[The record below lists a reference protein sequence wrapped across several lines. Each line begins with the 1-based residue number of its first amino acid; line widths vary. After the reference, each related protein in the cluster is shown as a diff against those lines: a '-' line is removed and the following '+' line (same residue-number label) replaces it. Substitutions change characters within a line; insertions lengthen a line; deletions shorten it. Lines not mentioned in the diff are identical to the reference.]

1 MKRTL
6 NYFLAAAIIMALG
19 SCAKETEKINPSEKE
34 LIKASVRAN
43 TAELNSE
50 TRTSLAEN
58 GDLYWSYEDEI
69 SVFDGTGN
77 REFTADISATD
88 DPTKTASFEGVIDP
102 DATSFVALYP
112 YDEDATYA
120 SGVVTTTLPAVQE
133 AVVGSFANNSNVA
146 VATGDSSNMDGDE
159 DYALCQFSF
168 KNIGALVKFTI
179 SQANTHKSVSVKV
192 KNADGSFD
200 NIAGAVEIVP
210 ATAIATVAATGGVDA
225 VTVSAASG
233 KLAAGD
239 YYAIIL
245 PVTGEGKKISFVF
258 SDGNATKTRTTKT
271 AVTIARSSYLDMGT
285 IDEGITYPD
294 NISGSYLILAKKADD
309 DNFYVMSSNRVS
321 NKAWTAVDTEVS
333 VGTPIDVTNSS
344 VNFATYSTSTYKW
357 IVSKMDGGYSVYNEV
372 AKAYLA
378 PGTSSGNG
386 TESDDPV
393 ALFVNRDGETGAAT
407 ISGNNLDLQFNAS
420 SPRFTFYT
428 QGGQKQLILVKYTG
442 AATPCS
448 LSIACELNVVTIT
461 ASPANADVYYTIDG
475 SDPTT
480 SSIHYTEPFEITE
493 TVTIKAKAF
502 APSSDYTD
510 SEVFT
515 EECTFEDVSSY
526 WNLVTSASDLSAGD
540 MVVIASFSKG
550 KVAGSTIS
558 NSRLVPATGT
568 TTFTESGNAITNL
581 SSDAAVFT
589 LGGETGSW
597 SLTNSEGVLGAT
609 TAGKLAYDS
618 GERTWS
624 ISVTENGD
632 ATILNGNSSYGRF
645 LFNVNSNWFTTYT
658 SDPNVS
664 MLLPQLYR
672 KPDSRTMV
680 TLSFSPANPN
690 DISLGETFT
699 EPTLT
704 KTPADAPITYSV
716 STNPSGI
723 ATINSS
729 TGKLNIIGAGSIT
742 VTATVSNTET
752 YRPASASYSFNV
764 TPAVATIATIL
775 ADNTITADNEV
786 AYKTNG
792 VTVIAKQGVRHIIK
806 DASGSIM
813 LMYYNGTPA
822 LEENHVYNLDG
833 KVTLYNGVHEYNN
846 PTATEGTATPQ
857 TTGTPVEMSVSEV
870 TAYASAPVTKYVKLH
885 FTASASGQAA
895 SDGTNN
901 FYVYDATES
910 WSNMA
915 GRAVEATGYLIGKQ
929 NGSLN
934 VLGTAFSIDETV
946 PYLTTSP
953 VDGSTLNWE
962 YNEYGSTNG
971 KTVTVEVNE
980 NASFTV
986 NEDEEE
992 DWTITKN
999 SDGTVTV
1006 YPNAQNGADTDK
1018 TFTLV
1023 ITHDDDEDVVS
1034 EITLK
1039 QLHATQG
1046 GVPANTVLFSENWG
1060 TSASSIASYNG
1071 SGASSYNDAST
1082 ITYAT
1087 TNTYAKIDATSNI
1100 TNCTAAHLYING
1112 KDHGTNYTVTIS
1124 GIKTYGAKKV
1134 RVIFACNNTNTTVGI
1149 VESSSAAKKSANSAE
1164 NTADFVLTGN
1174 EETITLKIYNN
1185 AKANT
1190 RSDDYQVIFIE

>member
-1 MKRTL
+1 MKKTL

-77 REFTADISATD
+77 REFTADISATA

-146 VATGDSSNMDGDE
+146 VATGNSSNMDGDE

-179 SQANTHKSVSVKV
+179 SQANAHKSVSVKV
-192 KNADGSFD
+192 KNSDGSFD

-210 ATAIATVAATGGVDA
+210 ATGIATVAATGGVDA

-407 ISGNNLDLQFNAS
+407 ITGNDLDLQFNAS
-420 SPRFTFYT
+420 SPRFTFYS
-428 QGGQKQLILVKYTG
+428 QGGQKQLILVKYSG
-442 AATPCS
+442 ATTPCT

-461 ASPANADVYYTIDG
+461 ASPADADIYYTIDG

-493 TVTIKAKAF
+493 TVTVKAKAF
-502 APSSDYTD
+502 APTSDYSD
-510 SEVFT
+510 SEIFT
-515 EECTFEDVSSY
+515 KECTFEDISSY
-526 WNLVTSASDLSAGD
+526 WTLVTNASDLSEGD
-540 MVVIASFSKG
+540 MLVIASFSKS

-558 NSRLVPATGT
+558 NGRLVSASRS
-568 TTFTESGNAITNL
+568 TTFTASGNAITNL
-581 SSDAAVFT
+581 SSEAAVFT

-609 TAGKLAYDS
+609 AAGKLAYDS
-618 GERTWS
+618 GEKTWS
-624 ISVTENGD
+624 ISVTEHGD
-632 ATILNGNSSYGRF
+632 ATI
-645 LFNVNSNWFTTYT
+645 
-658 SDPNVS
+658 
-664 MLLPQLYR
+664 Q
-672 KPDSRTMV
+672 
-680 TLSFSPANPN
+680 
-690 DISLGETFT
+690 
-699 EPTLT
+699 
-704 KTPADAPITYSV
+704 
-716 STNPSGI
+716 
-723 ATINSS
+723 
-729 TGKLNIIGAGSIT
+729 
-742 VTATVSNTET
+742 
-752 YRPASASYSFNV
+752 
-764 TPAVATIATIL
+764 
-775 ADNTITADNEV
+775 
-786 AYKTNG
+786 
-792 VTVIAKQGVRHIIK
+792 
-806 DASGSIM
+806 
-813 LMYYNGTPA
+813 NGTP
-822 LEENHVYNLDG
+822 
-833 KVTLYNGVHEYNN
+833 
-846 PTATEGTATPQ
+846 
-857 TTGTPVEMSVSEV
+857 S
-870 TAYASAPVTKYVKLH
+870 
-885 FTASASGQAA
+885 
-895 SDGTNN
+895 
-901 FYVYDATES
+901 
-910 WSNMA
+910 
-915 GRAVEATGYLIGKQ
+915 
-929 NGSLN
+929 
-934 VLGTAFSIDETV
+934 
-946 PYLTTSP
+946 
-953 VDGSTLNWE
+953 
-962 YNEYGSTNG
+962 YGS
-971 KTVTVEVNE
+971 
-980 NASFTV
+980 
-986 NEDEEE
+986 
-992 DWTITKN
+992 
-999 SDGTVTV
+999 
-1006 YPNAQNGADTDK
+1006 
-1018 TFTLV
+1018 
-1023 ITHDDDEDVVS
+1023 
-1034 EITLK
+1034 
-1039 QLHATQG
+1039 
-1046 GVPANTVLFSENWG
+1046 FS
-1060 TSASSIASYNG
+1060 
-1071 SGASSYNDAST
+1071 
-1082 ITYAT
+1082 
-1087 TNTYAKIDATSNI
+1087 
-1100 TNCTAAHLYING
+1100 
-1112 KDHGTNYTVTIS
+1112 
-1124 GIKTYGAKKV
+1124 
-1134 RVIFACNNTNTTVGI
+1134 
-1149 VESSSAAKKSANSAE
+1149 
-1164 NTADFVLTGN
+1164 
-1174 EETITLKIYNN
+1174 
-1185 AKANT
+1185 
-1190 RSDDYQVIFIE
+1190 